1 MINETLKKII
11 KKNFPPLEI
20 AIAYGSAVF
29 PQKNHV
35 GKMIDLMFLVDNSK
49 EFHKHNLIMNP
60 KHYSVFSSFLKEDF
74 ISKVNNYGTG
84 MYFNPMIHVDDI
96 YLKYGV
102 IEIRSAIN
110 VMDSWNNLF
119 FSGRL
124 HKPVT

>member
-11 KKNFPPLEI
+11 NKNFPPLEI

-35 GKMIDLMFLVDNSK
+35 GKMIDLIFIVNNSK
-49 EFHKHNLIMNP
+49 EFHKQNIIMNP
-60 KHYSVFSSFLKEDF
+60 KHYSVISSFFKEEF
-74 ISKVNNYGTG
+74 IAKVNNFGTG

-102 IEIRSAIN
+102 IEINTAIKQ
-110 VMDSWNNLF
+110 MEEWDNLF